1 MGRAP
6 AVVEPRYR
14 SRHVSGVC
22 CRDKSG
28 MPESRA
34 LLLCALLGP
43 GLRMGTKSADIF
55 HQTFI
60 RFLDRYAVF
69 YYHNHM
75 SRFLS
80 LLLN

>member
-1 MGRAP
+1 MPIKVAELSRIRCCMETGMYRTHSRSREVGRAP

-34 LLLCALLGP
+34 LLLCALLAPRITNG
-43 GLRMGTKSADIF
+43 
-55 HQTFI
+55 
-60 RFLDRYAVF
+60 Y
-69 YYHNHM
+69 
-75 SRFLS
+75 
-80 LLLN
+80 